1 MNPMMTS
8 MATIAISTIY
18 ALWQSYTAAQ
28 ARRRELLRERVAYML
43 WEMAKR
49 AG

>member
-1 MNPMMTS
+1 MNPMTTS
-8 MATIAISTIY
+8 MATIAISAIY
-18 ALWQSYTAAQ
+18 SLWRSHTAAQ
-28 ARRRELLRERVAYML
+28 ARRRELLRERVTYML